1 MTLLLPAMCLNCVDS
16 GRWVAAS
23 AEQHHRNQG
32 FLKLAMKFVYLSV
45 LNRARGL
52 VVMTV
57 YGCDYDMLWAVNDD
71 QQRKKIQ
78 RKVIWVLMEF
88 FQGEVEATLD
98 L

>member
-1 MTLLLPAMCLNCVDS
+1 
-16 GRWVAAS
+16 
-23 AEQHHRNQG
+23 
-32 FLKLAMKFVYLSV
+32 